1 MTSQAYV
8 AGMSRIKDELSRYTH
23 SSVYEC
29 TLNHLIHRG
38 EVSSERALMMPWVV
52 LFLLKMAM
60 LREGGQDKIDARKY
74 NRIANDVWLLQ
85 GAAASL
91 SGDDFEL
98 GIRAMLLG
106 QLMYQKDTTIGMREL
121 CLQGEMFARSD
132 NYYDKLFNRF
142 FGLSLD
148 SYIKIAMFV
157 VVRLDNQPGG
167 NVLKL
172 PISELI
178 IFLCPGIPYSHVLSF
193 IRLASCDLGSLPS
206 FVEGYDLGDIYVSEY
221 FQETP
226 FKYVPFV
233 LEGDCLV
240 AFNYQFCI
248 TALCGLA
255 PAVLKE
261 EYPAFKDEFGGDME
275 QRVGEIVAPL
285 ECDEIIDEEAI
296 KLILKTAGVLK
307 VDGVERKVVDY
318 LIREGDKVTLIECKA
333 IEPTDLM
340 KCTSDAEVL
349 KKSLEKSYIKA
360 IHQGQ
365 SIASALAGL
374 AQFKGCDFRLLVVT
388 YGDHYI
394 FGGEYISQNIDRGLV
409 DEISNSYGGVPIP
422 MRRISYLPLQDFS
435 ALIHGLADKK
445 KLLNEFLDLSCDAQS
460 DPQTRRITL
469 AHMVHEQLGSVP
481 GSFAA
486 GLESEIDRKLTALET
501 LVREGPRFWNGK
513 AEYYMKMHASLLRA
527 LHPSYQDLQIR

>member
-23 SSVYEC
+23 SSIYEC

-38 EVSSERALMMPWVV
+38 EVSSEKALMMPWVA
-52 LFLLKMAM
+52 LFLLKVAM
-60 LREGGQDKIDARKY
+60 LKESGQDKIDGKTY
-74 NRIANDVWLLQ
+74 NRIANDIWLLQ
-85 GAAASL
+85 GAAAIL
-91 SGDDFEL
+91 SGEDFEL
-98 GIRAMLLG
+98 GVRAMLLG

-121 CLQGEMFARSD
+121 CLQGAVFARED

-148 SYIKIAMFV
+148 NYLKIAMFI
-157 VVRLDNQPGG
+157 VVRLENQPSGII
-167 NVLKL
+167 LKL

-178 IFLCPGIPYSHVLSF
+178 IFLCPGIPYAHILAF
-193 IRLASCDLGSLPS
+193 IRLASCDLAALPA
-206 FVEGYDLGDIYVSEY
+206 FVEEYDLGDIYVSEY

-233 LEGDCLV
+233 LEGDYLV

-255 PAVLKE
+255 PAVLKK
-261 EYPAFKDEFGGDME
+261 EYPAFNDEFGKDME
-275 QRVGEIVAPL
+275 RRVGEIVTPL
-285 ECDEIIDEEAI
+285 SCDEIIDEEAI
-296 KLILKTAGVLK
+296 RLILKAAGILK
-307 VDGVERKVVDY
+307 VDGVESKVVDY
-318 LIREGDKVTLIECKA
+318 LVREGDQITLIECKA

-349 KKSLEKSYIKA
+349 KRSLERSYIKA

-365 SIASALAGL
+365 AIANALAGL
-374 AQFKGCDFRLLVVT
+374 IQFKDCDFRLLVVT

-394 FGGEYISQNIDRGLV
+394 FGGEYISQNIDRYLV
-409 DEISNSYGGVPIP
+409 GEISDKYGYLPIP

-435 ALIHGLADKK
+435 ALIHALTDKR
-445 KLLNEFLDLSCDAQS
+445 KLLSEFLDVSCDAQS
-460 DPQTRRITL
+460 VPQTRRITL
-469 AHMVHEQLGSVP
+469 AHLVHEQLGSVP

-486 GLESEIDRKLTALET
+486 GLEGEIDRKLTALET
-501 LVREGPRFWNGK
+501 LVMEGPRYWNGK
-513 AEYYMKMHASLLRA
+513 AEYYIKMHASLLRA
-527 LHPSYQDLQIR
+527 LNPCYQDL